1 MITRM
6 TQISPVR
13 FSVGVYRLLL
23 AAYPKAFRDEY
34 GPHMVQV
41 FQDLSIRAYRQ
52 NGSDGILRLWA
63 ITLFDLFKSVVE
75 EHLQKETNMN
85 KSTFIR
91 ISGWSLILGALAYAF
106 LFLGWYLDEHY
117 PLLHWEDTYGL
128 AGYISGFMVAPFLT
142 AIGVLGLRSR
152 YGNAIGAGGRSTL
165 LVATLAGL
173 GLTIVGILGEY
184 LDLFGRYTDTPFNLL
199 MFGNGVLMFSL
210 ALFGFMA
217 LASKPLPRWNGL
229 PIAAGIIFPAML
241 FIGFVLRLL
250 SAFTVAVGIGLLIQL
265 VSMVVL
271 GFILQGDVPQ
281 EEASLAAV

>member
-1 MITRM
+1 MITR
-6 TQISPVR
+6 TSQISPVR

-41 FQDLSIRAYRQ
+41 FQDLSIRAYSQ

-91 ISGWSLILGALAYAF
+91 ISGWALILGAVGYAF
-106 LFLGWYLDEHY
+106 LFLGWFLDENY
-117 PLLHWEDTYGL
+117 PLLHWEKTYG
-128 AGYISGFMVAPFLT
+128 GIMYISGFMIAPLMT

-152 YGNAIGAGGRSTL
+152 YGNAIGAGGSSTL
-165 LVATLAGL
+165 LVATIAGL
-173 GLTIVGILGEY
+173 GLTIVGIVGEY
-184 LDLFGRYTDTPFNLL
+184 LDLFGRVSDTPFIIL
-199 MFGNGVLMFSL
+199 MYGNAVLMLSL

-217 LASKPLPRWNGL
+217 LSRKPLPRWNGL
-229 PIAAGIIFPAML
+229 PIAAGIIFPIML
-241 FIGFVLRLL
+241 FIGFVLNMV
-250 SAFTVAVGIGLLIQL
+250 SEFTVAVGIGILIQL
-265 VSMVVL
+265 ISMVIL
-271 GFILQGDVPQ
+271 GFILQGDVAQ
-281 EEASLAAV
+281 EEARMAAA

>member
-6 TQISPVR
+6 THISPVR

-63 ITLFDLFKSVVE
+63 ITLFDLLKSVVE

-91 ISGWSLILGALAYAF
+91 ISGWSLILGAVAFAF
-106 LFLGWYLDEHY
+106 LFLGWYLDENY
-117 PLLHWEDTYGL
+117 PLLHWEKTYGYVS
-128 AGYISGFMVAPFLT
+128 YISGFMVAPFLT

-152 YGNAIGAGGRSTL
+152 YGSEIGAGGRKTL
-165 LVATLAGL
+165 LVTTVAGL
-173 GLTIVGILGEY
+173 GLTILGILGEN
-184 LDLFGRYTDTPFNLL
+184 LDLFGRYSDTPFNLL
-199 MFGNGVLMFSL
+199 MFGNGVHMLNL

-217 LASKPLPRWNGL
+217 VSSKPLPRWNGL
-229 PIAAGIIFPAML
+229 PIAAGIIFPIML
-241 FIGFVLRLL
+241 FLGFVLRIL
-250 SAFTVAVGIGLLIQL
+250 SEFTVAAGIGVLIQL
-265 VSMVVL
+265 IAMVIL

-281 EEASLAAV
+281 EEALATA

>member
-6 TQISPVR
+6 THISPVR

-63 ITLFDLFKSVVE
+63 ITLFDLLKSVVE

-91 ISGWSLILGALAYAF
+91 ISGWSLILGAVAFAF
-106 LFLGWYLDEHY
+106 LFLGWYLDENY
-117 PLLHWEDTYGL
+117 PLLHWEKTYGDVM
-128 AGYISGFMVAPFLT
+128 YISGFMVAPFLT

-152 YGNAIGAGGRSTL
+152 YGSEIGAGGRNTL
-165 LVATLAGL
+165 LVTTVAGL
-173 GLTIVGILGEY
+173 GLTILGILGEN
-184 LDLFGRYTDTPFNLL
+184 LDLFGRYSDTPFNLL
-199 MFGNGVLMFSL
+199 MFGNGVHMLNL

-217 LASKPLPRWNGL
+217 VSSKPLPRWNGL
-229 PIAAGIIFPAML
+229 PIAAGIIFPIML
-241 FIGFVLRLL
+241 FLGFVLRIL
-250 SAFTVAVGIGLLIQL
+250 SEFTVAVGIGVLIQL
-265 VSMVVL
+265 IAMVIL

-281 EEASLAAV
+281 EEALATA